1 MSGAHARQRLAPS
14 IGLAVWR
21 PIAAL
26 ALLGA
31 GAPAVAVLSAEDA
44 RSAPASASAPDVS
57 PEPAAPHLPD
67 KPRSFP

>member
-1 MSGAHARQRLAPS
+1 MSGAHARHRPAPS
-14 IGLAVWR
+14 FGLAVWR

-31 GAPAVAVLSAEDA
+31 GAPVVAVVSTEGA
-44 RSAPASASAPDVS
+44 RSAPASASAPDAS

>member
-1 MSGAHARQRLAPS
+1 MSGAHAKQRLAPS
-14 IGLAVWR
+14 VGLVVWR

-31 GAPAVAVLSAEDA
+31 GAPVVAVVSAEDA
-44 RSAPASASAPDVS
+44 HSASASASAPDARL
-57 PEPAAPHLPD
+57 EPAAPHLPD